1 MPNSLLTNTSAMV
14 ALQNLR
20 TVNKGLAMVQEQI
33 STGKKVGNAKDN
45 AAIFAISTV
54 MQSDVKGFEA
64 ISQSL
69 NLGGSSVGVAR
80 VAAEKITELLVDMKG
95 LIVAA
100 QEENIDRTK
109 IQTDIGQ
116 LREQIDG
123 IIDSAQFSGLNFLKG
138 TTSTEFLASLD
149 RDALGNVTASSI
161 VVDAYSLE
169 TTAGAPVAGLAAT
182 GTGVSTGLNS
192 AAALVVD
199 TGTFNIDLEGTAS
212 TFDPGDV
219 IEVRIAGR
227 KISVT
232 AETGDTQDTLGQR
245 LTNALTN
252 AGIAGITV
260 SPFTPAGGTT
270 DSRVTITN
278 ASGAA
283 IGIEVNV
290 TDGTGG
296 GLANLNTLDVTT
308 TANAQA
314 ALVSIEGLIQ
324 EAVNA
329 SAEFGSSQKRIEI
342 QNEFVSNLTDA
353 LKSGIGALTDADL
366 EAASAR
372 LQSLQVQQQLGVQAL
387 SIANQSPNSILGLFR

>member
-1 MPNSLLTNTSAMV
+1 MTNSLLTNTSAMV

-20 TVNKGLAMVQEQI
+20 SVNKGLNMVQEQI
-33 STGKKVGNAKDN
+33 STGKKVSTAKDN

-64 ISQSL
+64 INQSL
-69 NLGGSSVGVAR
+69 NLGSASVGVAR
-80 VAAEKITELLVDMKG
+80 GAAEKVSELLVEMKG

-100 QEENIDRTK
+100 QEDNVDRTK

-116 LREQIDG
+116 LRDQIDG
-123 IIDSAQFSGLNFLKG
+123 IVDAAQFNGLNFLKG
-138 TTSTEFLASLD
+138 AASTDFLASLD
-149 RDALGNVTASSI
+149 RDASGNVTASTIS
-161 VVDAYSLE
+161 VDSYSLE
-169 TTAGAPVAGLAAT
+169 TTAGAAVAGLANS

-199 TGTFNIDLEGTAS
+199 TGVFSVDLEGTAA

-219 IEVRIAGR
+219 IELRIDGR

-245 LTNALTN
+245 LTNAIN
-252 AGIAGITV
+252 DAGITGISV
-260 SPFTPAGGTT
+260 AFTAGGTT
-270 DSRVTITN
+270 VDSQVDITN
-278 ASGAA
+278 GTGGAVA
-283 IGIEVNV
+283 FEVNV

-296 GLANLNTLDVTT
+296 GLANLNTLDVS
-308 TANAQA
+308 TAAGAAA

-324 EAVNA
+324 ESVDA
-329 SAEFGSSQKRIEI
+329 SAEFGSAQKRIEI
-342 QNEFVSNLTDA
+342 QNEFVSELTDS
-353 LKSGIGALTDADL
+353 LKTGIGALTDADL

-372 LQSLQVQQQLGVQAL
+372 LQSLQVQQQLGIQAL
-387 SIANQSPNSILGLFR
+387 SIANAAPNSILGLFR